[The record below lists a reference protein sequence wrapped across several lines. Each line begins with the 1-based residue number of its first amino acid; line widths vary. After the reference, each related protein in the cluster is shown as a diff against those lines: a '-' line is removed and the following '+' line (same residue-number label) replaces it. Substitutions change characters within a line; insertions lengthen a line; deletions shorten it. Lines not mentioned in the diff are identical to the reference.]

1 MSLPDDELGEYR
13 AAVEAVGCLVRESRR
28 WLRVAG
34 RAPRQ
39 MLQGM
44 VSGRMPLPATPDGPG
59 RWRGRAEPSALLDVK
74 GRMLSELRVLPVAGD
89 PESLLIDL
97 PAAGFDEAL
106 AHFRKYLPPRF
117 ASLEDVGAAT
127 VLQTVLGP
135 GAAELASR
143 VLESLGGSEGS
154 RGELEGL
161 DEGDLLAGEAPRR
174 LTAIRTME
182 VATPAWDLL
191 SGGEDAEVLRSAL
204 LEGGARPVGEET
216 WRTLRLEAGR
226 PEYGADMDAS
236 TIPVEAG
243 IQGRVVD
250 YTKGCFTGQ
259 EVLIRIRDRG
269 RVNRHLRG
277 LRMGARTD
285 VPPPGTELFRPDGK
299 AMGVVTSS
307 ARSPRFGEVIG
318 LGMVR
323 REVEPPAELRV
334 GGADGP
340 AVGVRDLDDDWRP

>member
-1 MSLPDDELGEYR
+1 
-13 AAVEAVGCLVRESRR
+13 
-28 WLRVAG
+28 
-34 RAPRQ
+34 
-39 MLQGM
+39 
-44 VSGRMPLPATPDGPG
+44 
-59 RWRGRAEPSALLDVK
+59 
-74 GRMLSELRVLPVAGD
+74 MLSEVRVLPVAGD
-89 PESLLIDL
+89 PDSLLIDL

-117 ASLEDVGAAT
+117 ASLVDVGATT
-127 VLQTVLGP
+127 VLQTVLGS

-143 VLESLGGSEGS
+143 VLESLGGREGS
-154 RGELEGL
+154 PGELESL
-161 DEGDLLAGEAPRR
+161 DEGDFLALEAPRG

-191 SGGEDAEVLRSAL
+191 SDGEEADAIRSAL
-204 LEGGARPVGEET
+204 LGAGARPVGEDT

-277 LRMGARTD
+277 LRMGPRTD
-285 VPPPGTELFRPDGK
+285 LPPPGIELFRPDGK

-323 REVEPPAELRV
+323 REVEPPTELRL